1 MNKDKIPFKFDEKR
15 MQELLEKQ
23 SMIDPNEVGTPPGG
37 KRSEPTIEDINFHIT
52 PEELIA
58 HLNKFVVGQS
68 KAIDTVATKICTHFH
83 RMKLERINPD
93 LPRIVGHV
101 KANMLLIGP
110 TGVGKTYM
118 MKLIA
123 DQLNVPFVKGDAT
136 KFSETGYVGGD
147 VEDLVRELVYQA
159 DDNIKLAEY
168 GIIYID
174 EIDKI
179 ASGFGSWSGP
189 DVSRS
194 GVQRNLLK
202 LMEETE
208 VDMKVPHDLA
218 SQMEAVMETQ
228 RTGHAV
234 RKKVNT
240 RNILFV
246 MSGAFVDLPEII
258 AKRLKKGGFG
268 FTGDA
273 MVAMTD
279 TSFILDK
286 MHSLD
291 LIQYGFESEFVGRL
305 PVITNLNTLDE
316 EGLFKILNGS
326 NSAVVQGKKRDFISY
341 GIELNFD
348 ESALR
353 FIAKEALNYR
363 TGARGLVTVVERIL
377 MPFERSLPS
386 TGIKQLLVTEEIC
399 HDSEAFLKDL
409 VTRDVLNSFAIDFS
423 ERTGIDLSFS
433 PGAESLLL
441 NTSTNSGV
449 RIKRYLSEILKDYE
463 YGLNLTGKKSFSVTT
478 SVLNDPK
485 AYLDKLIKQSYS
497 HKHKKAD

>member
-1 MNKDKIPFKFDEKR
+1 
-15 MQELLEKQ
+15 
-23 SMIDPNEVGTPPGG
+23 
-37 KRSEPTIEDINFHIT
+37 
-52 PEELIA
+52 
-58 HLNKFVVGQS
+58 
-68 KAIDTVATKICTHFH
+68 
-83 RMKLERINPD
+83 MKLERLNPD

-101 KANMLLIGP
+101 KANMLMIGP

-123 DQLNVPFVKGDAT
+123 DRLNVPFVKGDAT

-147 VEDLVRELVYQA
+147 VEDLIRELVYQA
-159 DDNIKLAEY
+159 DDNINLAEY

-179 ASGFGSWSGP
+179 ASGFGNWSGP

-258 AKRLKKGGFG
+258 TKRLKKGGFG
-268 FTGDA
+268 FTGDP
-273 MVAMTD
+273 MVSQENVVFLFDEMQ
-279 TSFILDK
+279 SQ
-286 MHSLD
+286 D

-305 PVITNLNTLDE
+305 PVVTNLNLLDE
-316 EGLFKILNGS
+316 VGLFRILS
-326 NSAVVQGKKRDFISY
+326 SPNSAVIQGKKRDFTSY
-341 GIELNFD
+341 GIDISFEED
-348 ESALR
+348 SLR
-353 FIAKEALNYR
+353 FIAREALQYK

-377 MPFERSLPS
+377 LPFERSLPS

-399 HDSEAFLKDL
+399 RDPEGFLKDI
-409 VTRDVLNSFAIDFS
+409 VTKDVLDRFAQDFTQ
-423 ERTGIDLSFS
+423 RTGITLAFS

-441 NTSTNSGV
+441 TKSVNSGT
-449 RIKRYLSEILKDYE
+449 RIKRYLTEILKDYE
-463 YGLNLTGKKSFSVTT
+463 YGLNLTGKKSFTVTT
-478 SVLNDPK
+478 AVLNNPK

-497 HKHKKAD
+497 HKSRKAD